1 MKLHQLDMEP
11 DSSAQPEQADRT
23 DVTAGLAHN
32 APNLPDLPDEK
43 DAGIKNRQKRETSRQ
58 VSFPALRRFLVK
70 ALGVAAV
77 VLLSFAVLFLAALI
91 FIQVNSQSLTQL
103 AVQKFTEHT
112 EAKLSFANAEL
123 RLLPLPGLRLD
134 NVECS
139 PTKETTF
146 KARTIIIVPSVLSLL
161 KAAPEPEELILDEP
175 TFYGTVPVSITEM
188 AALAQ
193 GFFAGDTASAEKA
206 GFNADKLPM
215 HCKISLHDAQILLAD
230 KEGAYARLSGLT
242 ASLSIINPPLFNF
255 DRIKGFVEVESFQT
269 QTPSF
274 SASLANFTLN
284 ASLNP
289 HNPIASV
296 RADLHADY
304 AISPMSLTSSLQV
317 SLHGTKNGSLT
328 ANWKLGG
335 SFVLDADTIP
345 WEISG
350 TVLPLDQT
358 DQADQLNQP
367 EMNLTYADLVPLK
380 DGHPLY
386 RVFFN
391 PLRLGDDRL
400 KADVILLADVENPVI
415 AGRVDI
421 ERVSLTRWLDFARSL
436 APGLMRSL
444 DYIDNG
450 YIDFVIDKKHLYCP
464 RIQARSANA
473 VFKGTGGV
481 ADWSHPVV
489 FLDLVSN
496 FVDLGTAIP
505 ESVGVVPEAP
515 SYRHKPLTSMTM
527 ADIVPAKKAASETAD
542 GTGPQDAGK
551 EAGVQT
557 GERKAG
563 NAAASSQLPD
573 KSGSIAAG
581 AASAGKTDAG
591 RTGQDPADGI
601 DIGYDIRLGS
611 DNIHYGYI
619 DLGKTRVVI
628 TPGTNSS
635 GAKGTKLAV
644 HASIYEG
651 ACTGAAYFTGGDK
664 SDDYEFDLAFDD
676 VRLSGLY
683 KAMPFTLV
691 NKGRGQSR
699 IRVTSTGTEINDFL
713 ANLKGSIEMKLARA
727 AMADDTLFSPFEA
740 DISLKLASAAFKNS
754 ALGMSGTW
762 DVQYHGTGWEGNAVT
777 QSTIWF
783 GGEGNNAGILFDK
796 SETKA
801 SFRNME
807 KILPFA
813 KGENISLELRGQ
825 AFCDT
830 AKRVFGAKNAHI
842 TVPGL
847 DADGDFSIK
856 VAPKNV
862 QLSASVAKADLE
874 TALFWNNLAGKKP
887 DLPKQMQ
894 SLYLTKTE
902 VTASPSQVR
911 LGSFRTKLKD
921 TPVSGS
927 LTVTSL
933 NSVPMIRGSVSL
945 GEFNLDSSLGK
956 EDQKPASSGKKKDK
970 AGGKKDQ
977 DPAAAKNQA
986 PWDLSFMKEFNAKGT
1001 VQADAFIVKKVRIK
1015 NLKLPFELENG
1026 HLVIGK
1032 GTGSFYGGSLNGKID
1047 ARFDKGVSFS
1057 SSLAVRQFALGD
1069 LLRERGTKGLFNIKM
1084 DFKTELSASLQSS
1097 ANMARHLNGS
1107 VSFSSGKGS
1116 YQPTDKDYVPNGSVT
1131 NFNRG
1136 SMTGVIDN
1144 GVLHTDDF
1152 ALEGEDLTVTGK
1164 GDFDLN
1170 AETIDAYFEADMSGL
1185 PTVPLYM
1192 SGTFSEPKTKIGG
1205 MVIINA
1211 ISGLF
1216 KGVFSFVGNIFGG
1229 LLGVFH

>member
-1 MKLHQLDMEP
+1 MKLHQLDMDP
-11 DSSAQPEQADRT
+11 DSSAQPDEADRQSAAAELPQDT
-23 DVTAGLAHN
+23 LSQLPELAEKKNAGR
-32 APNLPDLPDEK
+32 ET
-43 DAGIKNRQKRETSRQ
+43 RQKKEASKPA
-58 VSFPALRRFLVK
+58 SFPALRRFLMK
-70 ALGVAAV
+70 ALGIAAAV
-77 VLLSFAVLFLAALI
+77 MLSFAVLFLAALL
-91 FIQVNSQSLTQL
+91 FIQLNSQNLTQF
-103 AVQKFTEHT
+103 AVQKLMEHT
-112 EAKLSFANAEL
+112 EARLSFDNAEI

-134 NVECS
+134 NVEFR

-146 KARTIIIVPSVLSLL
+146 KARTFIIVPSLLSFL

-175 TFYGTVPVSITEM
+175 TFYGTLPLTIPEM
-188 AALAQ
+188 VAMAQ
-193 GFFAGDTASAEKA
+193 GLFAGEAAPSGNA
-206 GFNADKLPM
+206 GFDADKLPM
-215 HCKISLHDAQILLAD
+215 HCTIRVHDAQVLIAGKD
-230 KEGAYARLSGLT
+230 GSYARLSGLT
-242 ASLSIINPPLFNF
+242 ASFSITNPPLFNF
-255 DRIKGFVEVESFQT
+255 DRIKGDVQVQSFET

-274 SASLANFTLN
+274 SAVLDNFTLN

-289 HNPIASV
+289 HKPVSSV
-296 RADLHADY
+296 HAELHADY
-304 AISPMSLTSSLQV
+304 AISPMSLQSSLQV
-317 SLHGTKNGSLT
+317 ALQGTKNNTLT
-328 ANWKLGG
+328 ASWKLGG
-335 SFVLDADTIP
+335 TFVLDADTIP

-350 TVLPLDQT
+350 TVLPQNPSDSS
-358 DQADQLNQP
+358 DPADQVDPALS
-367 EMNLTYADLVPLK
+367 YADLVPPRN
-380 DGHPLY
+380 GHSLY
-386 RVFFN
+386 RILFN
-391 PLRLGDDRL
+391 PLRIGDDRL
-400 KADVILLADVENPVI
+400 KADVLLLADAENPAI

-450 YIDFVIDKKHLYCP
+450 YIDFVIDKKHLHCP
-464 RIQARSANA
+464 RIQARAANA
-473 VFKGTGGV
+473 VFLGSGGV
-481 ADWSHPVV
+481 ADWSQPVI

-515 SYRHKPLTSMTM
+515 AYKHKPLTSMTM
-527 ADIVPAKKAASETAD
+527 ADIMPARHAQPETVPQDKSQEADAKKGDKKGGSAVDLSKPSATSGSSA
-542 GTGPQDAGK
+542 
-551 EAGVQT
+551 
-557 GERKAG
+557 
-563 NAAASSQLPD
+563 NAAA
-573 KSGSIAAG
+573 
-581 AASAGKTDAG
+581 AGKADAAK
-591 RTGQDPADGI
+591 TAADGQDDFA
-601 DIGYDIRLGS
+601 IGFDIRLGS

-619 DLGKTRVVI
+619 DLGRTRVVI

-635 GAKGTKLAV
+635 GAKGVKLAV
-644 HASIYEG
+644 NAGIYEG
-651 ACTGAAYFTGGDK
+651 LCKGAAWFTGNEET
-664 SDDYEFDLAFDD
+664 DYEFDLTFSD

-699 IRVTSTGTEINDFL
+699 IRVTSTGTEIDDFL
-713 ANLKGSIEMKLARA
+713 AHLKGSIEMKLSRA
-727 AMADDTLFSPFEA
+727 AMADDKLFSPFDA
-740 DISLKLASAAFKNS
+740 DISLKLSSAAFKNS
-754 ALGMSGTW
+754 AIGMNGTW
-762 DVQYHGTGWEGNAVT
+762 DVHYHGTGWEGTELSNGF
-777 QSTIWF
+777 IWF
-783 GGEGNNAGILFDK
+783 GGEGDDAGILFDK
-796 SETKA
+796 NETKA
-801 SFRNME
+801 SFKNME

-813 KGENISLELRGQ
+813 KGENISLELKGQ
-825 AFCDT
+825 TFCDT
-830 AKRVFGAKNAHI
+830 SKRVFGAKNAHI

-847 DADGDFSIK
+847 DADGDFTVK
-856 VAPKNV
+856 FAPKNV
-862 QLSASVAKADLE
+862 QLIASVAKADLE
-874 TALFWNNLAGKKP
+874 TALFWSNLTGKKP

-894 SLYLTKTE
+894 SLHLTKTE
-902 VTASPSQVR
+902 VVASPSQVR
-911 LGSFRTKLKD
+911 IGAFRTKLKD

-933 NSVPMIRGSVSL
+933 NSIPMIRGSVSL
-945 GEFNLDSSLGK
+945 GEFNLDSFLGK
-956 EDQKPASSGKKKDK
+956 EDQKPASPGKKKDK
-970 AGGKKDQ
+970 AGDRKDKDQ
-977 DPAAAKNQA
+977 AAAKSQA

-1015 NLKLPFELENG
+1015 KLSLPFELENG

-1032 GTGSFYGGSLNGKID
+1032 GTGSFYGGSLNGKVD

-1084 DFKTELSASLQSS
+1084 DFRTDLSASLQSS

-1116 YQPTDKDYVPNGSVT
+1116 YQPTDQDYVPNGSVT
-1131 NFNRG
+1131 KFNSG

-1152 ALEGEDLTVTGK
+1152 SLEGDELTVTGK
-1164 GDFDLN
+1164 GDFDLS
-1170 AETIDAYFEADMSGL
+1170 AETIDAYFEADLPGL

>member
-11 DSSAQPEQADRT
+11 DSSAQPGQADRQNAAAALQQGISSKLPELT
-23 DVTAGLAHN
+23 D
-32 APNLPDLPDEK
+32 PK
-43 DAGIKNRQKRETSRQ
+43 DAGKETRQKREAARPS
-58 VSFPALRRFLVK
+58 SFPALRRFLLKV
-70 ALGVAAV
+70 LGIAAIV
-77 VLLSFAVLFLAALI
+77 MLSFAVLFLAALL
-91 FIQVNSQSLTQL
+91 FIQLNSQNLTQF
-103 AVQKFTEHT
+103 AVQKLMEHT
-112 EAKLSFANAEL
+112 EARLSFDNAEI

-134 NVECS
+134 NVEFR

-146 KARTIIIVPSVLSLL
+146 KARTIIIVPSVLSFL
-161 KAAPEPEELILDEP
+161 KASPEPEELILDEP
-175 TFYGTVPVSITEM
+175 TFYGTVPVTIAEM
-188 AALAQ
+188 VAMAQ
-193 GFFAGDTASAEKA
+193 GIFAGEASSSGKA
-206 GFNADKLPM
+206 GFDADNLPM

-230 KEGAYARLSGLT
+230 REGSYARLSGLT
-242 ASLSIINPPLFNF
+242 ASLSITNPPLFNF
-255 DRIKGFVEVESFQT
+255 DRIKGDVKVQSFET

-274 SASLANFTLN
+274 SASLDNFRLR

-289 HNPIASV
+289 HNPVSSV
-296 RADLHADY
+296 HADLHADY
-304 AISPMSLTSSLQV
+304 AISPLSLNSSLQV
-317 SLHGTKNGSLT
+317 SLQGTKNGTLK
-328 ANWKLGG
+328 AGWKLGG
-335 SFVLDADTIP
+335 TFVLDGDTIP
-345 WEISG
+345 WEVSG
-350 TVLPLDQT
+350 TVLPEA
-358 DQADQLNQP
+358 QADPALS
-367 EMNLTYADLVPLK
+367 YADLVPPQN
-380 DGHPLY
+380 GHSLC
-386 RVFFN
+386 RVYFN
-391 PLRLGDDRL
+391 PIRLGDDRL
-400 KADVILLADVENPVI
+400 KADVLLLADAQNPVI

-421 ERVSLTRWLDFARSL
+421 ERASLTRWLDFARSL

-444 DYIDNG
+444 DYIDDG
-450 YIDFVIDKKHLYCP
+450 YIDFVIDKKHLHCP
-464 RIQARSANA
+464 RIQARAANA
-473 VFKGTGGV
+473 VFTGSGGV

-505 ESVGVVPEAP
+505 ESVGVIPEAP
-515 SYRHKPLTSMTM
+515 AYRHKPLTSMTM
-527 ADIVPAKKAASETAD
+527 ADIMPAKKTQPGTVTQDGGKESDAKKGDKKADSAAAPSRSPETSGSSAAGKADAAKAASDDQD
-542 GTGPQDAGK
+542 GFA
-551 EAGVQT
+551 
-557 GERKAG
+557 
-563 NAAASSQLPD
+563 
-573 KSGSIAAG
+573 
-581 AASAGKTDAG
+581 
-591 RTGQDPADGI
+591 
-601 DIGYDIRLGS
+601 IGFDIRLGA

-619 DLGKTRVVI
+619 DLGRTRVVI
-628 TPGTNSS
+628 TPGRNSF
-635 GAKGTKLAV
+635 GTEAVKLAV
-644 HASIYEG
+644 NAGIYEG
-651 ACTGAAYFTGGDK
+651 TCKGAAWFNGTEETDY
-664 SDDYEFDLAFDD
+664 YEFDLVFSD

-699 IRVTSTGTEINDFL
+699 IRVKSSGTEIDDFL
-713 ANLKGSIEMKLARA
+713 GNLKGTIEMKLARA
-727 AMADDTLFSPFEA
+727 SMADDTLFSPFDA
-740 DISLKLASAAFKNS
+740 DITLNLASAAFKNS
-754 ALGMSGTW
+754 AIGMSGTW
-762 DVQYHGTGWEGNAVT
+762 DVHYHGTDWEGKAVT
-777 QSTIWF
+777 RSTIWF
-783 GGEGNNAGILFDK
+783 GGEGKNAGILFDK
-796 SETKA
+796 SETTA

-813 KGENISLELRGQ
+813 RGSDISLDLKGQ

-830 AKRVFGAKNAHI
+830 AKRIFGAKNAHI
-842 TVPGL
+842 IVPGL

-862 QLSASVAKADLE
+862 QLSASVAKAELE
-874 TALFWNNLAGKKP
+874 TALFWSNLSGKKP

-894 SLYLTKTE
+894 SLHLTKTE

-911 LGSFRTKLKD
+911 LGTFRTKLKD

-945 GEFNLDSSLGK
+945 GEFNLDSFLGREEK
-956 EDQKPASSGKKKDK
+956 KPASSGKKKEK
-970 AGGKKDQ
+970 TGGKKDEA
-977 DPAAAKNQA
+977 PAAAKNQA

-1001 VQADAFIVKKVRIK
+1001 VQADALIVKKVRISR
-1015 NLKLPFELENG
+1015 LKLPFELENG

-1069 LLRERGTKGLFNIKM
+1069 LLRERGTKGLFNIRM
-1084 DFKTELSASLQSS
+1084 DFRTDLNASLQSS

-1116 YQPTDKDYVPNGSVT
+1116 YQPTDQDYRPNGSVT
-1131 NFNRG
+1131 SFSSG

-1152 ALEGEDLTVTGK
+1152 SLEGEDLTVTGK

-1192 SGTFSEPKTKIGG
+1192 SGTFSDPKTKIGG

-1216 KGVFSFVGNIFGG
+1216 KGVFGFVGNIFGG

>member
-11 DSSAQPEQADRT
+11 DSAAQPEQADRT

-32 APNLPDLPDEK
+32 APNLPDLPDGK
-43 DAGIKNRQKRETSRQ
+43 DAGIATRQKGETSRQ

-91 FIQVNSQSLTQL
+91 FIQVNSQSLTRL
-103 AVQKFTEHT
+103 AVQKLTEHT
-112 EAKLSFANAEL
+112 EARLSFANAEL
-123 RLLPLPGLRLD
+123 RILPLPGLRLD

-146 KARTIIIVPSVLSLL
+146 KARTVIIVPSVLSLL

-193 GFFAGDTASAEKA
+193 GFFAGDAASAEKA
-206 GFNADKLPM
+206 GFNADNLPM
-215 HCKISLHDAQILLAD
+215 HCKISLNDAQILLAD
-230 KEGAYARLSGLT
+230 KEGSYARLSGLT

-255 DRIKGFVEVESFQT
+255 DRIKGFVEVQSFQT

-296 RADLHADY
+296 RADMHADY
-304 AISPMSLTSSLQV
+304 AISPMSLNSSLQV
-317 SLHGTKNGSLT
+317 SVHGTKNGSLT
-328 ANWKLGG
+328 ASWKLGG

-350 TVLPLDQT
+350 TVLPLDQL
-358 DQADQLNQP
+358 DRPDQP
-367 EMNLTYADLVPLK
+367 EAALSYADLVPQNN
-380 DGHPLY
+380 GHPLY
-386 RVFFN
+386 RVYFN

-400 KADVILLADVENPVI
+400 KADVILLADMENPVI

-464 RIQARSANA
+464 RVQARAANA

-481 ADWSHPVV
+481 ADWSRPVV
-489 FLDLVSN
+489 FLDLVSD

-505 ESVGVVPEAP
+505 ESVGIVPKEP
-515 SYRHKPLTSMTM
+515 EYRHKPLTSMTM
-527 ADIVPAKKAASETAD
+527 ADIVPEKKAALNAPLQGSEKEAKEGGLANPGAGTALPAKD
-542 GTGPQDAGK
+542 PGRDAGS
-551 EAGVQT
+551 
-557 GERKAG
+557 KA
-563 NAAASSQLPD
+563 AAAS
-573 KSGSIAAG
+573 ATAG
-581 AASAGKTDAG
+581 DADDDFVVG
-591 RTGQDPADGI
+591 F
-601 DIGYDIRLGS
+601 DIRLGA

-619 DLGKTRVVI
+619 DLGRTRVVI
-628 TPGTNSS
+628 TPGQNSS
-635 GAKGTKLAV
+635 GAKGVKLAV
-644 HASIYEG
+644 NAGIYEG
-651 ACTGAAYFTGGDK
+651 TCKGAAYFTGTVDT
-664 SDDYEFDLAFDD
+664 DYEFDLAFSD

-699 IRVTSTGTEINDFL
+699 IHVTSSGTEINDFL
-713 ANLKGSIEMKLARA
+713 GNLKGSIEMKLARA
-727 AMADDTLFSPFEA
+727 SMADDTLFSPFEA

-754 ALGMSGTW
+754 AIGMSGTW
-762 DVQYHGTGWEGNAVT
+762 DVHYYGTGWEGNALT

-796 SETKA
+796 SETTA
-801 SFRNME
+801 SFKNME

-813 KGENISLELRGQ
+813 KGENISLDLRGQ

-830 AKRVFGAKNAHI
+830 ARRVFGAKNAHI

-894 SLYLTKTE
+894 SLHLAKTE

-911 LGSFRTKLKD
+911 LGAFHTKLKD

-933 NSVPMIRGSVSL
+933 NSVPMIRGSVAL
-945 GEFNLDSSLGK
+945 GEFNLDSFLGR
-956 EDQKPASSGKKKDK
+956 EDKKPASTGKKKEK
-970 AGGKKDQ
+970 AGKKNEA
-977 DPAAAKNQA
+977 PAAAQNQA

-1001 VQADAFIVKKVRIK
+1001 VQADALIVKKVRISR
-1015 NLKLPFELENG
+1015 LKLPFELEGG

-1057 SSLAVRQFALGD
+1057 SRLAVKQFALGD

-1084 DFKTELSASLQSS
+1084 DFKTELAASLQSS

-1116 YQPTDKDYVPNGSVT
+1116 YQPTDQDYRPNGSVT
-1131 NFNRG
+1131 SFNRG
-1136 SMTGVIDN
+1136 SMTGVIAN

-1152 ALEGEDLTVTGK
+1152 DLEGEDLTVTGK

-1170 AETIDAYFEADMSGL
+1170 AETIDAYFEADMPGL

-1192 SGTFSEPKTKIGG
+1192 SGTFSDPKTKIGG

-1216 KGVFSFVGNIFGG
+1216 KGVFGFVGNIFGG

>member
-11 DSSAQPEQADRT
+11 DSSAQPEHADRT
-23 DVTAGLAHN
+23 GVTAGLAQK
-32 APNLPDLPDEK
+32 APNRPDSPDGMN
-43 DAGIKNRQKRETSRQ
+43 AGIKNTQKREASEAA
-58 VSFPALRRFLVK
+58 SFPALRRFLFK
-70 ALGVAAV
+70 TIGVAAV
-77 VLLSFAVLFLAALI
+77 VLLSLAVLFLAALL
-91 FIQVNSQSLTQL
+91 FIQLNSHSLTQL
-103 AVQKFTEHT
+103 AVQKLLEHT
-112 EAKLSFANAEL
+112 EAKLSFANADL
-123 RLLPLPGLRLD
+123 RLLPLPGLRLES
-134 NVECS
+134 VECS

-161 KAAPEPEELILDEP
+161 KAQPEPEELILDEP

-188 AALAQ
+188 AALIR
-193 GFFAGDTASAEKA
+193 GLFAGDAASEGNA
-206 GFNADKLPM
+206 GFDADNLPM

-230 KEGAYARLSGLT
+230 REGAYARISGLT
-242 ASLSIINPPLFNF
+242 ANLSITNPPLTKF
-255 DRIKGFVEVESFQT
+255 DRIKGFLEVESFQT

-274 SASLANFTLN
+274 SAALANFTLN

-296 RADLHADY
+296 RADMHADY
-304 AISPMSLTSSLQV
+304 AISPMSLKSSLQV
-317 SLHGTKNGSLT
+317 SVHGTKSGNLT

-335 SFVLDADTIP
+335 TFVLDSDTIP
-345 WEISG
+345 WEVSG
-350 TVLPLDQT
+350 TVLPQKDAEGGL
-358 DQADQLNQP
+358 P
-367 EMNLTYADLVPLK
+367 YADLVPQQN
-380 DGHPLY
+380 GHALY

-400 KADVILLADVENPVI
+400 KADVILLADAENPVI
-415 AGRVDI
+415 AGRLDI
-421 ERVSLTRWLDFARSL
+421 ERASLTRWLDFARSL
-436 APGLMRSL
+436 APGLMHSL
-444 DYIDNG
+444 DYLDNG
-450 YIDFVIDKKHLYCP
+450 YIDFVIDKKHLCCP

-481 ADWSHPVV
+481 ADWSKPVV
-489 FLDLVSN
+489 FLDLVSD

-505 ESVGVVPEAP
+505 ESVGVLPKAP
-515 SYRHKPLTSMTM
+515 AYRHKPLTSISM
-527 ADIVPAKKAASETAD
+527 ADIVPEKKAASDAPLQGSNGTERKEGGSGKDSAGTAPALPAKD
-542 GTGPQDAGK
+542 SGRDAGSK
-551 EAGVQT
+551 AAASGVS
-557 GERKAG
+557 
-563 NAAASSQLPD
+563 NAAA
-573 KSGSIAAG
+573 A
-581 AASAGKTDAG
+581 DAE
-591 RTGQDPADGI
+591 DGFA
-601 DIGYDIRLGS
+601 IGFDIRLGA

-619 DLGKTRVVI
+619 DLGRTRVVI
-628 TPGTNSS
+628 TPGQNSS
-635 GAKGTKLAV
+635 GAKGVKISVNAG
-644 HASIYEG
+644 IYEG
-651 ACTGAAYFTGGDK
+651 TCKGAAYFTGTADT
-664 SDDYEFDLAFDD
+664 DYEFDLAFDD

-699 IRVTSTGTEINDFL
+699 IHVTSTGTEINDFL
-713 ANLKGSIEMKLARA
+713 DNLKGSVEMKLARA
-727 AMADDTLFSPFEA
+727 SMADDTFFSPFDA
-740 DISLKLASAAFKNS
+740 DISLRLSSAAFKKS

-762 DVQYHGTGWEGNAVT
+762 DVHYHGTGWEGNAVT
-777 QSTIWF
+777 QGTIWF
-783 GGEGNNAGILFDK
+783 GGEGNKAGILFDK
-796 SETKA
+796 SRTTA

-813 KGENISLELRGQ
+813 RGGDIGLDLKGQ

-830 AKRVFGAKNAHI
+830 ARRVFGAKNAHV

-847 DADGDFSIK
+847 DAYGDFSVR

-862 QLSASVAKADLE
+862 QLSASVARADLE
-874 TALFWNNLAGKKP
+874 TALFWSNLAGKKP

-894 SLYLTKTE
+894 SLHLTKTD

-911 LGSFRTKLKD
+911 LGAFHTRLKD
-921 TPVSGS
+921 IPVSGS

-933 NSVPMIRGSVSL
+933 NSIPMIRGSVFL
-945 GEFNLDSSLGK
+945 GEINLDSFLGK
-956 EDQKPASSGKKKDK
+956 EDRKPASSEEKKEKS
-970 AGGKKDQ
+970 GNKKDQ
-977 DPAAAKNQA
+977 APAEAKNQA
-986 PWDLSFMKEFNAKGT
+986 SWDLSFMKEFNAKGT
-1001 VQADAFIVKKVRIK
+1001 VHADALIVKKVRISR
-1015 NLKLPFELENG
+1015 LKLPFELEDG
-1026 HLVIGK
+1026 RLVIGK

-1047 ARFDKGVSFS
+1047 AQFDKGVSFS
-1057 SSLAVRQFALGD
+1057 SRLAVRQFALGD

-1084 DFKTELSASLQSS
+1084 DFRADLAASLQGP

-1107 VSFSSGKGS
+1107 VAFSSGKGS
-1116 YQPTDKDYVPNGSVT
+1116 YQPTDQNYVPNGSVT
-1131 NFNRG
+1131 SFNRG
-1136 SMTGVIDN
+1136 SMTGVLEK

-1152 ALEGEDLTVTGK
+1152 SLEGEDLTVTGK

-1216 KGVFSFVGNIFGG
+1216 KGVFGFVGNIFGG